1 MSKCTLGLCMIVKNE
16 EAVIGRC
23 LNSVK
28 GLFDEIV
35 IVDTGSTDK
44 TKEIVKKYTD
54 KVYDFKWIYDFSAAR
69 NFSFS
74 KSTCDY
80 IMWLDA
86 DDVVYPSELKKL
98 KEFKPKIDSNIE
110 AYRMYY
116 SYIQDKDDN
125 PILQQQRVRIIK
137 NRHENV
143 WEGKIHE
150 VIIMEK
156 VIPTLDITIHH
167 KKEKVLDPNRN
178 IDIYNRMYNN
188 KEQFSTRDLFMYS
201 LELSGHHEYEKAL
214 EMIKKMF
221 QRKNDYTTQRFYYD
235 QATLVKTKIYKD
247 QNKSTKE
254 IKKAIFQYL
263 EDFVPSPGVC
273 CELGELYIKEKN
285 YPLAIFWY
293 KNALKE
299 AKTHPEDKV
308 EYNEF
313 LPYYSMAYCYY
324 SIGDYKKACYYSTKA
339 VRLNPK
345 NETAVKNHEAYEL
358 VYNDYKERMK
368 QWQESMS

>member
-1 MSKCTLGLCMIVKNE
+1 MKKCTLGLCMIVKNE
-16 EAVIGRC
+16 EEVIGRC
-23 LNSVK
+23 LESVK

-44 TKEIVKKYTD
+44 TKEIVRKYTD
-54 KVYDFKWIYDFSAAR
+54 KIYDFEWIYDFSAAR

-86 DDVVYPSELKKL
+86 DDVIYPAELKKL
-98 KEFKPKIDSNIE
+98 KEFKPKIDPDIE

-116 SYIQDKDDN
+116 SYIQDQDDN

-137 NRHENV
+137 NRHKKV

-150 VIIMEK
+150 VIIMDK
-156 VIPTLDITIHH
+156 VVPTLDIYVHH
-167 KKEKVLDPNRN
+167 KKEKILDPNRN
-178 IDIYNRMYNN
+178 VDIYNRMYNN
-188 KEQFSTRDLFMYS
+188 NEYFSTRDLFMYS
-201 LELSGHHEYEKAL
+201 LELSGHKQYEKSL

-221 QRKNDYTTQRFYYD
+221 QRKKDYIPQRFYYD
-235 QATLVKTKIYKD
+235 QAIQVKINIYKE
-247 QNKSTKE
+247 QKKSNKE

-263 EDFVPSPGVC
+263 SDFVPSPGVC
-273 CELGELYIKEKN
+273 CELGGVYVNEKN
-285 YPLAIFWY
+285 YDLAIFWY

-313 LPYYSMAYCYY
+313 LPCFSIAYCYY
-324 SIGDYKKACYYSTKA
+324 SLGDYKKACYYSTKSL
-339 VRLNPK
+339 RISPT
-345 NETAVKNHEAYEL
+345 NETAIHNHEAYEIA
-358 VYNDYKERMK
+358 YNNYKEQVR
-368 QWQESMS
+368 QWKEDMS